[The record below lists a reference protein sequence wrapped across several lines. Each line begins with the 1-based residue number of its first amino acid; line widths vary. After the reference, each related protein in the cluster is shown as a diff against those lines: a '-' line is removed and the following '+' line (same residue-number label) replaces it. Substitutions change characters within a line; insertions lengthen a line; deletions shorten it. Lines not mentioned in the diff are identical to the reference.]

1 MNQVWPKLLKDLS
14 TYNLELH
21 IIGGGKPS
29 LELKKSFDK
38 RNVYYRGY
46 VDNIWDELVDS
57 FLLVVP
63 GKLITGVR
71 IRVPTSFSMMV
82 PAIGNKVSFDGM
94 FKNNKM
100 QGALFAEN
108 NHQYSKN
115 IKMMANDHDYYMRIC
130 KDAMAFYLNNHSLKE
145 AAKDIDNIIKEVLV

>member
-1 MNQVWPKLLKDLS
+1 M
-14 TYNLELH
+14 TRIYNLELH

-29 LELKKSFDK
+29 PELKESFNK
-38 RNVYYRGY
+38 PNVLYRGY

-57 FLLVVP
+57 FFVVVP

-71 IRVPTSFSMMV
+71 IRVPTIFSMMV

-108 NHQYSKN
+108 NHQFSKN
-115 IKMMANDHDYYMRIC
+115 IKMMADDHDYYLRIC
-130 KDAMAFYLNNHSLKE
+130 KDAMAFYLNNHSLNK
-145 AAKDIDNIIKEVLV
+145 AAKDIDNIIKGVMV